1 MSDVHEEEEGDE
13 HMPDRS
19 DLLRVFAARLV
30 AFADVRSM
38 AAASGEIDWPINPAV
53 RAASEP

>member
-1 MSDVHEEEEGDE
+1 MSGLHEEEEDDE

-19 DLLRVFAARLV
+19 DLLRVFAPRLA
-30 AFADVRSM
+30 AFAEVRSV
-38 AAASGEIDWPINPAV
+38 AATGGDTDWPINPAV